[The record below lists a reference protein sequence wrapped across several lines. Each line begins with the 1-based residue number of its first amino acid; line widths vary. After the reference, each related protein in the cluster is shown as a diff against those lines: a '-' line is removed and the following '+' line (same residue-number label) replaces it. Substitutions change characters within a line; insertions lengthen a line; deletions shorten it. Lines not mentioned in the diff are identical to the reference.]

1 LTCLDIILPNC
12 STTQE
17 AENFDPAFLA
27 LMTARTKQMET
38 VVLSA
43 AKNPMVHLFALV
55 TLLMAVH
62 VSNAGAQSGADRE
75 AVLAVNTEFY
85 RAFRESD
92 TAAMANVWASQ
103 EPVAV
108 QHPSTGRIDGRD
120 AVLQSWSQIM
130 RRPPDISCEV
140 EAVRF
145 SNGGWAVTCLEKLNP
160 GSVRMINIFRKDA
173 DEWKM
178 IYHGPAPEAENV

>member
-1 LTCLDIILPNC
+1 ML
-12 STTQE
+12 SV
-17 AENFDPAFLA
+17 
-27 LMTARTKQMET
+27 AR
-38 VVLSA
+38 
-43 AKNPMVHLFALV
+43 NPIVRLFALL
-55 TLLMAVH
+55 TLLMAIH
-62 VSNAGAQSGADRE
+62 VPHAEAQSATDRN

-92 TAAMANVWASQ
+92 TAAMADVWASQ

-108 QHPSTGRIDGRD
+108 QHPSTARIDGRD
-120 AVLQSWSQIM
+120 AVLESWSQIM

-145 SNGGWAVTCLEKLNP
+145 SKGGWAVTCLEKLNP

-173 DEWKM
+173 GEWKM
-178 IYHGPAPEAENV
+178 IYHGPAPEAETV

>member
-1 LTCLDIILPNC
+1 MLSFAKHPRAGL
-12 STTQE
+12 
-17 AENFDPAFLA
+17 LA
-27 LMTARTKQMET
+27 LLT
-38 VVLSA
+38 V
-43 AKNPMVHLFALV
+43 
-55 TLLMAVH
+55 LMAILAPH
-62 VSNAGAQSGADRE
+62 AEAQSIADRQ

-92 TAAMANVWASQ
+92 ISAMANVWASQ

-108 QHPSTGRIDGRD
+108 QHPSTGRIDGRES
-120 AVLQSWSQIM
+120 VLKSWAQIM

-145 SNGGWAVTCLEKLNP
+145 SDGGWAVTCLEQLNP

-173 DEWKM
+173 GEWKM

>member
-1 LTCLDIILPNC
+1 MLSVAKHPRAGL
-12 STTQE
+12 
-17 AENFDPAFLA
+17 LA
-27 LMTARTKQMET
+27 LLT
-38 VVLSA
+38 V
-43 AKNPMVHLFALV
+43 
-55 TLLMAVH
+55 LMAILAPH
-62 VSNAGAQSGADRE
+62 AEAQSIADRQ

-92 TAAMANVWASQ
+92 ISAMANVWASQ

-108 QHPSTGRIDGRD
+108 QHPSTGRIDGRE
-120 AVLQSWSQIM
+120 AVLKSWAQIM

-145 SNGGWAVTCLEKLNP
+145 SDGGWAVTCLEQLNP

-173 DEWKM
+173 GEWKM

>member
-1 LTCLDIILPNC
+1 
-12 STTQE
+12 
-17 AENFDPAFLA
+17 
-27 LMTARTKQMET
+27 M
-38 VVLSA
+38 LSV
-43 AKNPMVHLFALV
+43 AKKPMVHFFALLTV
-55 TLLMAVH
+55 LMAVQ
-62 VSNAGAQSGADRE
+62 VSLAGAQSSADRE

-92 TAAMANVWASQ
+92 TAAMANVWSSQ

-108 QHPSTGRIDGRD
+108 QHPSTARIDGRE
-120 AVLQSWSQIM
+120 AVLGSWAQMM

-140 EAVRF
+140 ETVRF

-173 DEWKM
+173 GEWKM

>member
-1 LTCLDIILPNC
+1 
-12 STTQE
+12 
-17 AENFDPAFLA
+17 
-27 LMTARTKQMET
+27 MET
-38 VVLSA
+38 VVLTA
-43 AKNPMVHLFALV
+43 AKKPMVHFFALLTV
-55 TLLMAVH
+55 LMAVQI
-62 VSNAGAQSGADRE
+62 SFAGAQSQSDRD

-92 TAAMANVWASQ
+92 TAAMTNVWSSR

-108 QHPSTGRIDGRD
+108 QHPSTARIDGRE
-120 AVLQSWSQIM
+120 AVLNSWSQIM

-173 DEWKM
+173 GEWKM
-178 IYHGPAPEAENV
+178 IYHGPAPEAENA

>member
-1 LTCLDIILPNC
+1 MLERNKWKPIVR
-12 STTQE
+12 S
-17 AENFDPAFLA
+17 
-27 LMTARTKQMET
+27 
-38 VVLSA
+38 VV
-43 AKNPMVHLFALV
+43 KNPMVRLLALLTLIMAAHV
-55 TLLMAVH
+55 TY
-62 VSNAGAQSGADRE
+62 AGAQSEADRD
-75 AVLAVNTEFY
+75 AVLTVNSEFY

-108 QHPSTGRIDGRD
+108 QHPSTGRIDGRE
-120 AVLQSWSQIM
+120 AVLNSWSQIM
-130 RRPPDISCEV
+130 RAPPDISCEV

-160 GSVRMINIFRKDA
+160 GSVRMINVFRKDA
-173 DEWKM
+173 GEWKM

>member
-1 LTCLDIILPNC
+1 MLSVAKKPVLH
-12 STTQE
+12 
-17 AENFDPAFLA
+17 FLA
-27 LMTARTKQMET
+27 L
-38 VVLSA
+38 L
-43 AKNPMVHLFALV
+43 

-62 VSNAGAQSGADRE
+62 VSHADAQSGTDRD

-92 TAAMANVWASQ
+92 TAAMANVWSSQ

-108 QHPSTGRIDGRD
+108 QHPSTTRIDGRE
-120 AVLQSWSQIM
+120 AVLGSWSQMM

-145 SNGGWAVTCLEKLNP
+145 SSGGWAVTCLEQLNP

-173 DEWKM
+173 GEWKM

>member
-1 LTCLDIILPNC
+1 
-12 STTQE
+12 
-17 AENFDPAFLA
+17 
-27 LMTARTKQMET
+27 M
-38 VVLSA
+38 LSV
-43 AKNPMVHLFALV
+43 AKKPIVHFFALLTV
-55 TLLMAVH
+55 LMAVQ
-62 VSNAGAQSGADRE
+62 VSFAGAQSNSDRE

-103 EPVAV
+103 GPVAV
-108 QHPSTGRIDGRD
+108 QHPSTERIDGRE
-120 AVLQSWSQIM
+120 AVLRSWSQMM

-140 EAVRF
+140 EAVLF

-160 GSVRMINIFRKDA
+160 GSVRMINIFRRDA
-173 DEWKM
+173 GEWKM

>member
-1 LTCLDIILPNC
+1 
-12 STTQE
+12 
-17 AENFDPAFLA
+17 
-27 LMTARTKQMET
+27 M
-38 VVLSA
+38 LSA
-43 AKNPMVHLFALV
+43 VVKPLVRFLVLV
-55 TLLMAVH
+55 TLLQIIQAPY
-62 VSNAGAQSGADRE
+62 ADAQSGTDRD

-92 TAAMANVWASQ
+92 TAAMANVWSSQ

-108 QHPSTGRIDGRD
+108 QHPSTARIDGHE
-120 AVLQSWSQIM
+120 AVLGSWSQMM
-130 RRPPDISCEV
+130 RRPPNISCEV

-145 SNGGWAVTCLEKLNP
+145 SNGGWVVTCLEQLNP

-173 DEWKM
+173 GEWKM